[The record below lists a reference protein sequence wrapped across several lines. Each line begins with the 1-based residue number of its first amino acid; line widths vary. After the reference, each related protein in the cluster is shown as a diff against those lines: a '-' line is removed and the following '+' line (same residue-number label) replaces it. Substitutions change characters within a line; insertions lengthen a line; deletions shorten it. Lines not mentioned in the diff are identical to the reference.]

1 MSIRAIAPSGT
12 TFSIPVKAVPPG
24 VTVVPL
30 TVVPSGGVVLL
41 EPGGVTVVPLTVVPV
56 EVVDVVELPGVVLDV
71 VVSVVVVSVVVVS
84 VVVVSVVELGGDVV
98 LVVVLVEPAV
108 QWEIVRT
115 GVGAGPESSHVHV
128 ATALVA

>member
-56 EVVDVVELPGVVLDV
+56 VELEVVDVVELPGVVVLLVDDVVVPDV

-84 VVVVSVVELGGDVV
+84 VVVSVVELGGDVV
-98 LVVVLVEPAV
+98 LVVVDPTV
-108 QWEIVRT
+108 QCEIVR
-115 GVGAGPESSHVHV
+115 
-128 ATALVA
+128 